1 MKKIF
6 IAVLA
11 VAALASCATDEI
23 VSTPKGAAIGFDE
36 AFVDNSTR
44 ATDLTATN
52 LVDFNV
58 FGTVEKSTKGIIFD
72 GTLVN
77 KTITN
82 DELSSTWKYTG
93 TQYWIPSAAYYF
105 VAIAPASDAN
115 WSYNYGTDGDA
126 YSGTI
131 TFENG
136 VDEANAEQDL
146 LFANVTRT
154 TGAEIEDQPAKVG
167 FSFGHILSRI
177 QFTFINGFDATN
189 NITLKVENV
198 VLEGLLPTGTVEVVS
213 GETQEWTATGTP
225 FNKTFGTALVGT
237 DNIMVANADATT
249 DHFYVIPTNVT
260 YTVKFDVV
268 LYQAGVEIDTYNRQA
283 EVTIDAQKGYSYDV
297 KATLSAENVSDEDKP
312 LKPIEFDVT
321 GVNGWTPGSM
331 DVTDGVEKVPAQ
343 GNN

>member
-36 AFVDNSTR
+36 AFVDNSVR
-44 ATDLTATN
+44 ATDLTASN
-52 LVDFNV
+52 LADFNV
-58 FGTVEKSTKGIIFD
+58 FGTVEKATKGIIFD

-82 DELSSTWKYTG
+82 GELSSDWKYTG
-93 TQYWIPSAAYYF
+93 TQYWIPSASYYF
-105 VAIAPASDAN
+105 VALAPATAAN
-115 WSYNYGTDGDA
+115 WSYNYGDDGDA

-136 VDEANAEQDL
+136 ADKANGEQDL
-146 LFANVTRT
+146 LFANDART
-154 TGAEIEDQPAKVG
+154 TGAQIEAQPAKVG
-167 FSFGHILSRI
+167 FQFGHILSRI
-177 QFTFINGFDATN
+177 QFTFTNGFDATN

-198 VLEGLLPTGTVEVVS
+198 VLEGLLPTGTVEVAN
-213 GETQEWTATGTP
+213 GKTQEWTATGTP

-237 DNIMVANADATT
+237 DNIMVANAEAIT
-249 DHFYVIPTNVT
+249 DHYYVIPTKVT

-268 LYQAGVEIDTYNRQA
+268 LYQAGVQIDTYARQA

-321 GVNGWTPGSM
+321 GVNGWTPVSM
-331 DVTDGVEKVPAQ
+331 DVTDDVEKVPAQ